1 MSKGSLPVAN
11 QKKSSKCRCST
22 FVILLEMVLG
32 VVLFIVSVIFIY
44 SDLSNY
50 YYYHSNYYDSYRKY
64 DTECYYYGST
74 LKCNRGGTVPEDIK
88 IFVISMIGG
97 CMVFISSFVHFIT
110 SSQPIIGVAFSF
122 IGTFIDICLMAFIP
136 TPVGHYYE
144 RIAVPL
150 VTMLE
155 IPLATL
161 IYTLQK
167 RDLKKQAESTSE
179 VSKATTSV

>member
-1 MSKGSLPVAN
+1 
-11 QKKSSKCRCST
+11 
-22 FVILLEMVLG
+22 
-32 VVLFIVSVIFIY
+32 
-44 SDLSNY
+44 
-50 YYYHSNYYDSYRKY
+50 
-64 DTECYYYGST
+64 
-74 LKCNRGGTVPEDIK
+74 
-88 IFVISMIGG
+88 MIGG
-97 CMVFISSFVHFIT
+97 CMIFTSSFVHFIT
-110 SSQPIIGVAFSF
+110 SSQPMIGVAFSF

-136 TPVGHYYE
+136 TPAGHYYE

-167 RDLKKQAESTSE
+167 RDLKKQAESTPE